1 MIIPKI
7 LVVGDD
13 AEVIEFLVHILE
25 KEECYNVKA
34 ASGNGVAESLG
45 SDSFGIVIAEFT
57 TKKSNGQMVLD
68 YIVEHYPQVKC
79 LVYAKDASISNSV
92 EALKKGAFDY
102 LALSDTDNLIPA
114 VKKALE
120 EDDLS
125 VPAPVKRNVRTNAR
139 FGHLIGKSRAIL
151 NVFSIVEKVAHTG
164 STVLI
169 TGESGTGKELIARSI
184 HENSK
189 RFDKPLIVINCGAI
203 PGELLESELFGHE
216 KGAFTGAHRTRIG
229 RFELA
234 DEGTIFLDEIG
245 DMSPNLQVKLLRV
258 LQEQNFERVGSTK
271 QIKVNIRIIAATNQD
286 LNNLIKEE
294 SFREDLFYR
303 LNVIPVKVAPLRQRK
318 SDIPLLV
325 SYFQKK
331 LSDRR
336 GGGLKTFSDATMD
349 ALISYNWP
357 GNIRELENLMER
369 LYVLADNDVIKVSDL
384 PENIQG
390 KEPTMFQYSLSPMES
405 GLSFNDAVENYQ
417 KMIIL
422 KALDQTNW
430 VKAKAA
436 ELLKMNRT
444 TLVEKIKKLKIKA
457 DMEQQ
462 FFSQTP

>member
-1 MIIPKI
+1 M
-7 LVVGDD
+7 
-13 AEVIEFLVHILE
+13 
-25 KEECYNVKA
+25 
-34 ASGNGVAESLG
+34 
-45 SDSFGIVIAEFT
+45 
-57 TKKSNGQMVLD
+57 
-68 YIVEHYPQVKC
+68 
-79 LVYAKDASISNSV
+79 
-92 EALKKGAFDY
+92 
-102 LALSDTDNLIPA
+102 
-114 VKKALE
+114 
-120 EDDLS
+120 
-125 VPAPVKRNVRTNAR
+125 
-139 FGHLIGKSRAIL
+139 
-151 NVFSIVEKVAHTG
+151 AHTG

-331 LSDRR
+331 LSERR

-349 ALISYNWP
+349 ALVSYNWP

-369 LYVLADNDVIKVSDL
+369 LYVLADNDVIKVADL
-384 PENIQG
+384 PESIQS
-390 KEPTMFQYSLSPMES
+390 KEPTMFQHSLSPMES